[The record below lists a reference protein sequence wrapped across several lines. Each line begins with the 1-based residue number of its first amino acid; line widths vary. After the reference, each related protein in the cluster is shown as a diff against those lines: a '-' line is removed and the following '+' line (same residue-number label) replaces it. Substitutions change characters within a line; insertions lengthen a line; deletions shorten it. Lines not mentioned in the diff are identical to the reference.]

1 MVIELLNKRRNKFL
15 DQLQEGEAA
24 FFLAAD
30 QPVYPR
36 YFQQDNNFLYF
47 TGLEIPVAILAFYCL
62 QNKREA
68 ILFIERGIPELEVW
82 DGRKMNLDE
91 AKNISGL
98 SRVDFLD
105 QFDYILQ
112 NILPSLSRC
121 FCDFGKVSPSGIL
134 GKIQVLADNL
144 KKHYPQLD
152 FASVTPMMQNLRN
165 FKDDWE
171 ISQMKEAISA
181 TAEGILSI
189 MRSAR
194 PGMWEY
200 ELEAL
205 FNYEVQRR
213 GLHHLGFKSIIAA
226 GVNAATLHYIQ
237 NNSQIRKGDLILLDV
252 GAACQ
257 NYSADITRTFPVDGK
272 FHQRQKDIYNEVL
285 AVNQAI
291 IGMCRPGISLPDLN
305 QKTVELITQS
315 LRKLGL
321 INEDAEYKK
330 YYMHSVSHH
339 LGLNTHDLG
348 SRESVLAEGN
358 VITIEPGIYVTEENI
373 GVRIEDDILITAT
386 GYENLTASVPKTVDE
401 LEGFLRQGRS

>member
-1 MVIELLNKRRNKFL
+1 
-15 DQLQEGEAA
+15 AA

-121 FCDFGKVSPSGIL
+121 FCDFGKVTPSGIL